1 MMKTFPRA
9 MAGALVILTLPA
21 VVRASGVASLVQ
33 GPPPV
38 TAAQAAPFLGEWTLA
53 MQGPNGPATMT
64 LSITAEKEKVSAE
77 ISSDVT
83 PKQPISTIS
92 LVEKTLVLGYSFL
105 YEGNPVD
112 AVVSLTPDK
121 DGKPAAASI
130 DFAGGAYVMSGTAT
144 KKEKEKEKDKDK

>member
-1 MMKTFPRA
+1 MMKTFLRA
-9 MAGALVILTLPA
+9 VAGALVILALPA
-21 VVRASGVASLVQ
+21 AARASGVAPLMQ

-38 TAAQAAPFLGEWTLA
+38 TAMQAAPFLGEWTLA

-64 LSITAEKEKVSAE
+64 LSITAEKEKVTAE
-77 ISSDVT
+77 IASDVAG
-83 PKQPISTIS
+83 KQPINTIS
-92 LVEKTLVLGYSFL
+92 LVEKTLVLGYTFL

-121 DGKPAAASI
+121 EGKPAAASI

-144 KKEKEKEKDKDK
+144 KKEKEKDKDK